1 MSVTQMRSSR
11 MADAEWQTRVDLAA
25 CYRLVDLFGWSDL
38 INTRITAR
46 GGHDHFLIN
55 RFGMLYDEITASSL
69 LKIDAAG
76 NKVDPSGDEI
86 NSGGFALPST
96 IHIARPDI
104 NCVIHTHTI
113 AGCAVSMQKDGL
125 LPLNQHALQVIGDIA
140 YHDYEGTGRST
151 DERQRFLADF
161 GDKHIMVLRNHG
173 LFIIGRTIA
182 EAFIAT
188 YRMERACAMQLA
200 FQQSG
205 APFYPL
211 SEAVVG
217 AGYARSN
224 ARRRPRPRSQ
234 QVRLAGAPAQARP
247 HRPVLQAIGPRT
259 EELWPNRRL
268 RAAVKRMCK
277 GILVGPG
284 PDEPSTS
291 DRSGLC
297 RPLTDGL
304 TRGAWPARAG
314 GARRPE
320 RWLPAAGSSRPRL
333 RRQTLPRCR
342 GR

>member
-46 GGHDHFLIN
+46 VPGPHDHFLIN

-76 NKVDPSGDEI
+76 NKVEPSGDEI

-96 IHIARPDI
+96 IHMARPDI

-140 YHDYEGTGRST
+140 YHDYEGSGRST

-182 EAFIAT
+182 EAFTRPTGWSAPA
-188 YRMERACAMQLA
+188 RCSSLFSSRAL
-200 FQQSG
+200 
-205 APFYPL
+205 
-211 SEAVVG
+211 
-217 AGYARSN
+217 RSTRC
-224 ARRRPRPRSQ
+224 RRRWS
-234 QVRLAGAPAQARP
+234 APA
-247 HRPVLQAIGPRT
+247 T
-259 EELWPNRRL
+259 
-268 RAAVKRMCK
+268 
-277 GILVGPG
+277 
-284 PDEPSTS
+284 
-291 DRSGLC
+291 
-297 RPLTDGL
+297 
-304 TRGAWPARAG
+304 PAPIPA
-314 GARRPE
+314 P
-320 RWLPAAGSSRPRL
+320 PAATTPTNTIG
-333 RRQTLPRCR
+333 RRSCANSTA
-342 GR
+342 

>member
-1 MSVTQMRSSR
+1 MSVTQMPSAR
-11 MADAEWQTRVDLAA
+11 MADAEWRTRVDLAA

-46 GGHDHFLIN
+46 VPGPHDHFLIN

-69 LKIDAAG
+69 VKIDAAG
-76 NKVDPSGDEI
+76 NKVEPSGDEI

-96 IHIARPDI
+96 IHMARPDI
-104 NCVIHTHTI
+104 NCVIHTHTV

-140 YHDYEGTGRST
+140 YHDYEGTGRSN

-211 SEAVVG
+211 SEAVVA
-217 AGYARSN
+217 AGYARSK
-224 ARRRPRPRSQ
+224 
-234 QVRLAGAPAQARP
+234 AGAARG
-247 HRPVLQAIGPRT
+247 HD
-259 EELWPNRRL
+259 PN
-268 RAAVKRMCK
+268 KY
-277 GILVGPG
+277 
-284 PDEPSTS
+284 D
-291 DRSGLC
+291 
-297 RPLTDGL
+297 
-304 TRGAWPARAG
+304 WPA
-314 GARRPE
+314 
-320 RWLPAAGSSRPRL
+320 LL
-333 RRQTLPRCR
+333 RKLDRIDPSYKK
-342 GR
+342 

>member
-1 MSVTQMRSSR
+1 MSVTQMRSPR

-46 GGHDHFLIN
+46 VPGPHDHFLIN

-76 NKVDPSGDEI
+76 NKVEPSSDEI

-96 IHIARPDI
+96 IHMARPDI

-173 LFIIGRTIA
+173 LFVIGRTIA

-188 YRMERACAMQLA
+188 YRMERAFAMQLA

-211 SEAVVG
+211 SEAVVS
-217 AGYARSN
+217 AAYARSN
-224 ARRRPRPRSQ
+224 A
-234 QVRLAGAPAQARP
+234 GAARG
-247 HRPVLQAIGPRT
+247 HD
-259 EELWPNRRL
+259 PN
-268 RAAVKRMCK
+268 KF
-277 GILVGPG
+277 
-284 PDEPSTS
+284 D
-291 DRSGLC
+291 
-297 RPLTDGL
+297 
-304 TRGAWPARAG
+304 WPA
-314 GARRPE
+314 
-320 RWLPAAGSSRPRL
+320 LL
-333 RRQTLPRCR
+333 RKLDRIDPSYKE
-342 GR
+342 

>member
-1 MSVTQMRSSR
+1 MRSPR
-11 MADAEWQTRVDLAA
+11 TADAEWQTRVDLAA

-46 GGHDHFLIN
+46 VPGRHDHFLIN
-55 RFGMLYDEITASSL
+55 RFGMLYDEIAASSL
-69 LKIDAAG
+69 LKIDAGG
-76 NKVDPSGDEI
+76 NKVEPSGDEI

-96 IHIARPDI
+96 IHMARPEI

-113 AGCAVSMQKDGL
+113 AGCAVSMHKDGL

-205 APFYPL
+205 APFHPL
-211 SEAVVG
+211 SEAVVS

-224 ARRRPRPRSQ
+224 A
-234 QVRLAGAPAQARP
+234 GAARG
-247 HRPVLQAIGPRT
+247 HD
-259 EELWPNRRL
+259 PNKL
-268 RAAVKRMCK
+268 
-277 GILVGPG
+277 
-284 PDEPSTS
+284 D
-291 DRSGLC
+291 
-297 RPLTDGL
+297 
-304 TRGAWPARAG
+304 WPA
-314 GARRPE
+314 
-320 RWLPAAGSSRPRL
+320 LL
-333 RRQTLPRCR
+333 RKLDRIDPSYKQ
-342 GR
+342 